1 MIKASTGYALCEH
14 VEGRTYR
21 VVRKGS
27 KRKMD
32 SARHAA
38 KRDYPNQSFCI
49 FLAGRRE
56 VGDLV
61 S

>member
-1 MIKASTGYALCEH
+1 MIKADTGHALCEH

-21 VVRKGS
+21 VIRKGS

-32 SARHAA
+32 SARRAA
-38 KRDYPNQSFCI
+38 KRDYPDQSFCV

-56 VGDLV
+56 VGTLI